1 MKLSKK
7 IIIPIVVLLVVAV
20 VYVGGML
27 FYSGKYLPATYING
41 EPFGGKTA
49 TAAFEAFTEPIG
61 KTLTVLGHSGEED
74 LTITKDHYTG
84 KISATELESIALEQ
98 TPYLWFVEPLRRKD
112 YELQQDYPLDQQKI
126 KESLGELAMLS
137 AENMVAPTDAYLEVT
152 DTGVEIIPEVIGS
165 TVDKDK
171 LLDTVLDTLEQG
183 GTSVDLAQQDCY
195 VLPAVTAENSAI
207 VEPFQQMNAMSDMA
221 ITYDFDYQKEVLDFS
236 RFSDWVSFDP
246 QKGVE
251 IDRDQALGYVAELAR
266 KYDTYGKTRQFET
279 SGGNVI
285 QVSGGIYGWQMNQGK
300 TADALIELL
309 KAGESVTVKPIY
321 TSYGFYQSENDDI
334 GNTYI
339 EIDLTKQHMWY
350 YVNGELYVDT
360 GVVTGLPG
368 TWRETP
374 TGTFTVWSKEAKRYI
389 SGEDYKFWVEC
400 WMPIDWTGVG
410 IHDASWQSSFGG
422 DAYLYRGSHGCI
434 NTPYE
439 AAFKIFQHV
448 ELNTP
453 VIIHKS

>member
-7 IIIPIVVLLVVAV
+7 IIFPVIILLVLAV

-27 FYSGKYLPATYING
+27 FYSGKYLPETYING

-49 TAAFEAFTEPIG
+49 TTAFDNFTEPIH
-61 KTLTVLGHSGEED
+61 KTVTVLGRSGGED
-74 LTITKDHYTG
+74 FTITKEHYTG
-84 KISATELESIALEQ
+84 KISSSELEMIALEQ
-98 TPYLWFVEPLRRKD
+98 TPYLWFIEPLRRKD
-112 YELQQDYPLDQQKI
+112 YELQQDYPLDQEKI
-126 KESLGELAMLS
+126 KQSLEQLTMLS
-137 AENMVAPTDAYLEVT
+137 AEAMVPPADAYLEVT
-152 DTGVEIIPEVIGS
+152 DTGVEIIPEVTGS
-165 TVDKDK
+165 TIDKEK
-171 LLDTVLDTLEQG
+171 LLGAVMTTLEQG
-183 GTSVDLAQQDCY
+183 GTSVDLVQQDCY
-195 VLPAVTAENSAI
+195 VLPAVTTEDSSI
-207 VEPFQQMNAMSDMA
+207 TEPFQQMNAMNSLV
-221 ITYDFDYQKEVLDFS
+221 ITYDFGDRQEVLDFA
-236 RFSDWVSFDP
+236 RFSAWVTFDP
-246 QKGVE
+246 KAGVE
-251 IDRDQALGYVAELAR
+251 VDRDEALKYAAELAR
-266 KYDTYGKTRQFET
+266 RHDTYGKTRRFET
-279 SGGNVI
+279 SEGKII
-285 QVSGGIYGWQMNQGK
+285 QVAGGIYGWQINQGK
-300 TADALIELL
+300 TADVMIELL
-309 KAGESVTVKPIY
+309 KTEESVTVKPIY
-321 TSYGFYQSENDDI
+321 TSYGFYQSEHDDI

-439 AAFKIFQHV
+439 TAFQIFQHV

-453 VIIHKS
+453 VVIHKS